1 MKQEIRCFILC
12 PSRHFGLPSCD
23 IHKPE
28 ASQTLHGWPSSTPSR
43 TKNCSQVLFG
53 PQLNGHKVEVFF
65 KHNTSR
71 VDKGEPG
78 EFWNFQQ
85 KEIQNTKCYIKRGHL
100 KSSWHWNNALGSTED
115 WSLTRNKIE
124 IKCVIFRLASCNS
137 WDVTGVSNGPR
148 CYLQCALMKQMMG

>member
-12 PSRHFGLPSCD
+12 PTRHFGLPSCD

-53 PQLNGHKVEVFF
+53 SQLNGHKVEFF
-65 KHNTSR
+65 LSITLAGQIKGNQVNFGTSN
-71 VDKGEPG
+71 KKKYKT
-78 EFWNFQQ
+78 QM
-85 KEIQNTKCYIKRGHL
+85 CYIKRGHL